1 MPEKKAP
8 PKKRLY
14 YYYILALA
22 IILLINTVIVPT
34 FFSPQVK
41 EIYYGNFLQMVD
53 DGKVATVEITNSC
66 SCERQ

>member
-8 PKKRLY
+8 HKKPLY

-34 FFSPQVK
+34 FFSPQAQRD
-41 EIYYGNFLQMVD
+41 FLWQLFT
-53 DGKVATVEITNSC
+53 DG
-66 SCERQ
+66 RRW